1 VSTRVW
7 DGAYER
13 ACGRVRRYFACLD
26 ILSTQFMHIRRL
38 VSLAHT
44 YLQMRQSC
52 AEHHY
57 CIIVDL
63 VVRQVELFHQQHALQ
78 CVQTKNQI

>member
-1 VSTRVW
+1 
-7 DGAYER
+7 
-13 ACGRVRRYFACLD
+13 
-26 ILSTQFMHIRRL
+26 MHIRRL